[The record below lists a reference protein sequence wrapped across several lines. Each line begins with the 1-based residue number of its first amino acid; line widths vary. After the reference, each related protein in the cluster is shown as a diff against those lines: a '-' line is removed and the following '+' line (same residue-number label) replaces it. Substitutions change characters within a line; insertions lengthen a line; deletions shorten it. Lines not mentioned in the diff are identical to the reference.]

1 MKSLN
6 FKTKIL
12 LLVVVPLLLVSASI
26 TVLALVQAQQLAAR
40 NIESFSDKI
49 FELRRDELKNYTKIA
64 VSSVRR
70 IYSSV
75 DDEVVRQEQAKE
87 ILRDLSFGQDGYFFA
102 FDWEGTNLV
111 HPQKPEIEG
120 RNFWDLQDV
129 NGVYVMRS
137 QIENSQLIAGGYT
150 DYVWEKSSLGRDAD
164 KISFSMG
171 LEAWQWGIATGLYVD
186 DLEQAVSTVEQE
198 VNQSIKRTL
207 QLVGGFALLFTI
219 VVGAVVAR
227 FTLTESALADGKLT
241 ELSRKVVIDQ
251 ERERIRVADSL
262 NRRVNKGLLAAK
274 NRFEALVSEH
284 ERSKF
289 VPALTLL
296 EKTMAEVDRISSKL
310 RPGSLDELGL
320 YPAVEA
326 FIDGISSKHSLTIDL
341 KKTVLGERLSAELET
356 TIYRV
361 IEEAVSNTVAHAQA
375 SSSAVRIRQTQSLF
389 HLTVRD
395 DGQGFDVPK
404 FLRDKGQKAT
414 GITNMRL
421 RVESV
426 GGTFGVFSSV
436 DNGSFTLIT
445 VQIPLS

>member
-1 MKSLN
+1 
-6 FKTKIL
+6 
-12 LLVVVPLLLVSASI
+12 
-26 TVLALVQAQQLAAR
+26 VQAQQLAAR

-207 QLVGGFALLFTI
+207 QLVG
-219 VVGAVVAR
+219 
-227 FTLTESALADGKLT
+227 
-241 ELSRKVVIDQ
+241 
-251 ERERIRVADSL
+251 RVADSL